1 MTGII
6 ERTVEFDAPRA
17 RVWRAITDPR
27 EIASWFGDSAE
38 LDLRPGGSGSFGW
51 ENHGTCSVRVEVVE
65 PPARLV
71 WRWAKDSDV
80 DVDEGVS
87 TSVEWVLKE
96 RADGGTILEL
106 TESGFE
112 TDDHLEENTGGW
124 KAELAEL
131 VAFVG

>member
-1 MTGII
+1 MTRVI
-6 ERTVEFDAPRA
+6 EMRIEFDVSPE
-17 RVWRAITDPR
+17 RVWRALTLPE
-27 EIASWFGDSAE
+27 EIASWFGDTAE

-51 ENHGTCSVRVEVVE
+51 EDHGTCSVRVEVVE
-65 PPARLV
+65 PPTRLV
-71 WRWAKDSDV
+71 WRWAKDPDV

-96 RADGGTILEL
+96 RADGGTLLEL

-131 VAFVG
+131 VAFVS

>member
-1 MTGII
+1 MTRAI
-6 ERTVEFDAPRA
+6 ERTVEFDAPPA
-17 RVWRAITDPR
+17 RVWRAITDPF

-38 LDLRPGGSGSFGW
+38 LDLRPGGSGRFGW
-51 ENHGTCSVRVEVVE
+51 EKHGNFAVRVEVVD
-65 PPARLV
+65 PPVKLA
-71 WRWAKDSDV
+71 WRWAKDCDV

-96 RADGGTILEL
+96 RADGGTVLEL

-112 TDDHLEENTGGW
+112 TDDHLEENSGGW

-131 VAFVG
+131 VQFVS